1 MMFLVLVLT
10 TLDEVFFFL
19 KQKGT
24 ETSLT
29 PLHIYMPLW
38 V

>member
-1 MMFLVLVLT
+1 MFLVLVLR
-10 TLDEVFFFL
+10 TLDEVFFL